1 MILKALLVYK
11 GKYERLFFFMY
22 VWKVPSQQT
31 KETDKKYEIFDFQ
44 VFQVRSWKTRNFFR
58 VGFFIFWARIVP
70 FWNMTKKW
78 GCKAKF
84 QKNIRNFF
92 RENIRNDLGLESS
105 ISRNIRFFLVFLG
118 GGGGGAGGFFV
129 LIIWSQIYFDFDSCF
144 TEVILFSNLP
154 YEAKKLRGVNPDCFA
169 SWKAINP
176 RKMHFE
182 FVWSNLLAQIN
193 FHVLDIYPP
202 RWMKLWPIMK
212 ISANFSKFC
221 PYLFSWYHPIGHTQG
236 N

>member
-105 ISRNIRFFLVFLG
+105 ISRNIRVFLVFLVG
-118 GGGGGAGGFFV
+118 GGRGGGIFCFDYLIPDLFRFWLMFYGGHIVFQFT
-129 LIIWSQIYFDFDSCF
+129 LWGKKIAWS
-144 TEVILFSNLP
+144 
-154 YEAKKLRGVNPDCFA
+154 
-169 SWKAINP
+169 
-176 RKMHFE
+176 
-182 FVWSNLLAQIN
+182 
-193 FHVLDIYPP
+193 
-202 RWMKLWPIMK
+202 
-212 ISANFSKFC
+212 
-221 PYLFSWYHPIGHTQG
+221 
-236 N
+236 

>member
-105 ISRNIRFFLVFLG
+105 ISRNIRFFLVFLVG
-118 GGGGGAGGFFV
+118 GGGRGWGGEGRGDFLFW
-129 LIIWSQIYFDFDSCF
+129 LFDPRFIS
-144 TEVILFSNLP
+144 ILT
-154 YEAKKLRGVNPDCFA
+154 
-169 SWKAINP
+169 
-176 RKMHFE
+176 
-182 FVWSNLLAQIN
+182 
-193 FHVLDIYPP
+193 HVLRRSYCFPIYPM
-202 RWMKLWPIMK
+202 RQKNCVELIQIVLLVERQSIHAK
-212 ISANFSKFC
+212 CILN
-221 PYLFSWYHPIGHTQG
+221 LFGVIYWHKSIFMF
-236 N
+236 